1 MNDMTVGME
10 NLPNVFIDRIIISPR
25 VVSRVPLRVQHNI
38 KVFVEMFDNATDPS
52 WRNKVHG
59 LKVKCSFVEDERIES
74 LNSGEISLYDI
85 PVGAVNR
92 TLVES
97 CDAFNFRNRMSG
109 YETYSK
115 VFEMNILQPNNMNVY
130 VACFIDD
137 LEFGIPQFDK
147 FYGPM
152 MAEKIYVD
160 GIPNDIT
167 GYFYNPMTNE
177 EYGGPVHQHSSGYME
192 GSMHRDEQHA
202 RLRFVEEENYK
213 LTVVSNADNRVFA
226 GIDLTRQP
234 EENRTDLRPGYVDP
248 DPDDRR
254 FGPQTN
260 ISDPEVE
267 IEDPNLPTDIPT
279 EIYE

>member
-10 NLPNVFIDRIIISPR
+10 NLPNVFIDRIMINPR

-38 KVFVEMFDNATDPS
+38 KVFVKMFDNATDPS
-52 WRNKVHG
+52 WRNKVDG
-59 LKVKCSFVEDERIES
+59 LKVKCSFIEDERIES

-85 PVGAVNR
+85 PVGAVNK

-97 CDAFNFRNRMSG
+97 CDAFSFRNRMSG
-109 YETYSK
+109 YETYIK
-115 VFEMNILQPNNMNVY
+115 VFEINTLQPNNLNVY

-152 MAEKIYVD
+152 MAERIYVD
-160 GIPNDIT
+160 GIPNEIT

-192 GSMHRDEQHA
+192 GSMHSDDPHA

-213 LTVVSNADNRVFA
+213 LTVVSNAENEVFA
-226 GIDLTRQP
+226 GVDLTRQP

-248 DPDDRR
+248 DPDGRR

-260 ISDPEVE
+260 IPDQEVE

>member
-10 NLPNVFIDRIIISPR
+10 NLPNVFIDRIMISPR

-213 LTVVSNADNRVFA
+213 LTVVSNADNTVFA

-248 DPDDRR
+248 DPDGRR

-260 ISDPEVE
+260 IPDPEVE